1 MVFIEKNNTIKIE
14 FPLLEACLPVYSFV
28 DIDII
33 MSACTAV
40 FDAFHPLS
48 CDVLSSLIHKLNKT
62 TCVLD
67 PFPTKL
73 LMSHLSSILDIILCI
88 VNLCFSSGVFP
99 TPCKSYIIFL

>member
-1 MVFIEKNNTIKIE
+1 ME

-33 MSACTAV
+33 MPACTAV
-40 FDAFHPLS
+40 LDTLHPLS
-48 CDVLSSLIHKLNKT
+48 GDVLSSLICKLNKT

-73 LMSHLSSILDIILCI
+73 LISHLSSILDIIICI
-88 VNLCFSSGVFP
+88 VNLCEP
-99 TPCKSYIIFL
+99 IL